1 MTQSTPDTSPA
12 KPLLPDKL
20 NGSITEQFLES
31 NRQRI
36 PVTINHTL
44 SKGDRINLYSGGPN
58 ADAVVTTALIAQ
70 PARTTTIEVDAIK
83 LRKLSPGT
91 HAMYYDIT
99 PQSGTPVQQST
110 WLLYRWLVD

>member
-12 KPLLPDKL
+12 KPELPEKL

-36 PVTINHTL
+36 PVTINHNS

-58 ADAVVTTALIAQ
+58 ADAVVTTALITQ
-70 PARTTTIEVDAIK
+70 PAYKTTIQIDAIK
-83 LRKLSPGT
+83 LRKLPPGT
-91 HAMYYDIT
+91 HAMFYDIT
-99 PQSGTPVQQST
+99 PQSGTPGPQST